1 MKQSASQVLTASSK
15 KMLFILRVLFAL
27 LIVTAIIPWI
37 FPKSA
42 LGDFLLSMLSI
53 MNFIDGSQNFD
64 YFLNNLSAISKV
76 LGFLGSIVNLLP
88 VYLGILIMMKLSKN
102 YIAGKIFS
110 ISNAKSYRNLG
121 VIYLLSALLLQPL
134 AQVLFSL
141 SISFINHHLGQRFIS
156 LRIDINTITEI
167 FFAIVLIVI
176 GHVMQLGQKMKE
188 EQELTV

>member
-141 SISFINHHLGQRFIS
+141 SISFINHH
-156 LRIDINTITEI
+156 
-167 FFAIVLIVI
+167 
-176 GHVMQLGQKMKE
+176 
-188 EQELTV
+188 